1 MMERRFRRDVQALE
15 GIFDFVTEFAATEGV
30 PLEPRY
36 AVDLIVEELF
46 TNMVK
51 YSVLGSEDIAI
62 ALERRGGSL
71 IIVLQDFGVDKF
83 DVTADRSLGNGAP
96 VGAPVGEPVAGGR
109 GLDLVRQYADEIRY
123 DYRDRVST
131 ITVTKRL
138 NP

>member
-15 GIFDFVTEFAATEGV
+15 GIFEFVTEFAATEGV

-62 ALERRGGSL
+62 ALERQGGSL

-96 VGAPVGEPVAGGR
+96 VGEPVAGGR
-109 GLDLVRQYADEIRY
+109 GLGLVRQYADEIRY